1 MKTFLSENQRW
12 PFSRFSFFITLEVG
26 DALVLTK
33 RIAGN
38 EIILTQS
45 RTQSLLAEIL
55 SAALTKNQKNDFDT
69 ILIPNMQRN
78 NFVKFENRQL
88 SIIVISIFIDYS

>member
-45 RTQSLLAEIL
+45 RTQSLLAEFL
-55 SAALTKNQKNDFDT
+55 SVAPTKKNQKIDFDT
-69 ILIPNMQRN
+69 IFIPNMQRN
-78 NFVKFENRQL
+78 NFENRLL

>member
-1 MKTFLSENQRW
+1 MA
-12 PFSRFSFFITLEVG
+12 FSRFSFFISLEFG

-55 SAALTKNQKNDFDT
+55 SATLTKKPEDWFWH
-69 ILIPNMQRN
+69 
-78 NFVKFENRQL
+78 NFTKK
-88 SIIVISIFIDYS
+88 